1 MRWRPKGWG
10 TEIAPH
16 LDQPLLSALRK
27 HSAPPSV
34 NVRLKSNQ
42 SRQVI
47 YLYLL
52 KDCNEK
58 LVPQLFV
65 NLGLG
70 AKNLDG
76 ALKKLSE
83 LSLFQPLWSQFPAGQ
98 FYLWQGSF
106 DIRWVDIDFQQI

>member
-1 MRWRPKGWG
+1 MRWRLKGWG

-27 HSAPPSV
+27 RSAPPSV

-83 LSLFQPLWSQFPAGQ
+83 LSLFQILWSQWA
-98 FYLWQGSF
+98 
-106 DIRWVDIDFQQI
+106 V